1 MVSYIMT
8 EAENLLAELIWERE
22 PLGSG
27 ELVKLAS
34 QRLGWKKSTTYTVLR
49 KICENDIFQNKGA
62 VVTSKISREGPW
74 FLSLAKFSCTKGF
87 SHMFVFIAG
96 ASKIGLEKAQAV
108 DNRRLSQIPF
118 AILEIVFA
126 LAGAI
131 TKISDSHNEMCS
143 GLYSSISKLS
153 T

>member
-8 EAENLLAELIWERE
+8 ETENLLAELIWERE

-62 VVTSKISREGPW
+62 VVTSKISKEEYMGR
-74 FLSLAKFSCTKGF
+74 KGEQNLDENQDG
-87 SHMFVFIAG
+87 SPQNFVA
-96 ASKIGLEKAQAV
+96 
-108 DNRRLSQIPF
+108 
-118 AILEIVFA
+118 A
-126 LAGAI
+126 LLKRKKPSNNDI
-131 TKISDSHNEMCS
+131 EELVTLIEEYKD
-143 GLYSSISKLS
+143 
-153 T
+153 